1 MYSRV
6 GVETGLETLDEAR
19 AEQEAIMSGFR
30 VRALVFP
37 TDFSDCSRHAGQRAA
52 EVARHF
58 GARLH
63 VIHVD
68 AAVGP
73 PTPASR
79 LPAAAAALGSGL
91 DVTTATTVG
100 VPAHAIC
107 AYAQRIGADLIV
119 MGTHGR
125 TGVSRAVLGS
135 VAEAVVRHSRCPVM
149 TIPAQAATPINVGTP
164 PSAGWTGCVVC
175 GKASADLMCERC
187 RGSIR
192 GEATA
197 RCAADTTRHGGPPG
211 S

>member
-1 MYSRV
+1 
-6 GVETGLETLDEAR
+6 
-19 AEQEAIMSGFR
+19 MSGFS
-30 VRALVFP
+30 VRTVVFP
-37 TDFSDCSRHAGQRAA
+37 TDFSDCSRHAGEQAA

-68 AAVGP
+68 PFVGA
-73 PTPASR
+73 PA
-79 LPAAAAALGSGL
+79 PAGRVATAAAALGSDL
-91 DVTTATTVG
+91 EITTATTTG

-149 TIPAQAATPINVGTP
+149 TIPAHVVPVATTETP
-164 PSAGWTGCVVC
+164 GAAGWGGCVVC
-175 GKASADLMCERC
+175 GKPSADLMCEPC
-187 RGSIR
+187 RRTIR
-192 GEATA
+192 G
-197 RCAADTTRHGGPPG
+197 AASEPSRAAETSGRPG
-211 S
+211 SRIR